1 MTEFRSENG
10 FTLIELLV
18 VVAIISIIAAI
29 AIPQFAAYRQR
40 AYDARANSDL
50 RNAATSE
57 EAYYSTYEKY
67 VDLAATTGPASPPQ
81 LPGLNI
87 SATVTLAM
95 TNNADSSFTGTAKSE
110 RGTGRTFS
118 FDSETGGMQN

>member
-1 MTEFRSENG
+1 MVRTPKG

-18 VVAIISIIAAI
+18 VVAIIGIIAAV
-29 AIPQFAAYRQR
+29 AIPQYSAYRQR

-57 EAYYSTYEKY
+57 EAYYTTYQKY
-67 VDLAATTGPASPPQ
+67 VDLVATTGPAAPPE

-87 SATVTLAM
+87 SDTVTLQM
-95 TNNADSSFTGTAKSE
+95 TNVGNVSFNGTARSAN
-110 RGTGRTFS
+110 GTGKTFRY
-118 FDSETGGMQN
+118 DSAVGGMTD